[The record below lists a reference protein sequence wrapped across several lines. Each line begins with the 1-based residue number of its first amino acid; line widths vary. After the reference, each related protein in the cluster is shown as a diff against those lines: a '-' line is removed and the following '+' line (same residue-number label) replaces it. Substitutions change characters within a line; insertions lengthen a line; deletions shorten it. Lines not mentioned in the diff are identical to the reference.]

1 MIYIRLEGTYL
12 KGEDKMEWNLFGGLA
27 IAIFLIRWDQDQ
39 IKLTLLVKEI
49 ILIGIFV
56 LILSFFLD
64 ARNYTFSIF
73 SLLPDKLEI
82 WAGALLFIS
91 FIGALT
97 HRGWRSIHAH
107 HTNHRHY

>member
-1 MIYIRLEGTYL
+1 
-12 KGEDKMEWNLFGGLA
+12 MEWNLFGGLS

-39 IKLTLLVKEI
+39 IKLIQLMKEI

-64 ARNYTFSIF
+64 AGNYTFSIF

-97 HRGWRSIHAH
+97 HRGWRTIHTH
-107 HTNHRHY
+107 HANRHY